1 MQFGIFYD
9 ALYVYDIVVF
19 LGVDARAICN
29 LAVYVYDV
37 VAGAGIC
44 DEMILDV
51 TAKI

>member
-1 MQFGIFYD
+1 MYFGIFD
-9 ALYVYDIVVF
+9 NAFYVYDIVVF
-19 LGVDARAICN
+19 LGVDTGVTGN

-44 DEMILDV
+44 DRMILEV